1 MDNINIVFF
10 ILLGICHAL
19 SLYFMIIQAT
29 LQCKQPDISGT
40 KLITDDSVHWKIAD
54 YTSESMIILYQWIV
68 FFMLF
73 IEVYLYRLLMNAM
86 KAGLHKFYITKRESI
101 YSLLK
106 ISLIWMSSFL
116 IMHLIGSFAI
126 GNFNDVAYLDSQKD
140 SNSAEVYA
148 SMLLIFCSNIPLN
161 FYAIMTVKNI
171 DFKLYIC
178 YIFLIKS
185 N

>member
-1 MDNINIVFF
+1 
-10 ILLGICHAL
+10 
-19 SLYFMIIQAT
+19 
-29 LQCKQPDISGT
+29 
-40 KLITDDSVHWKIAD
+40 
-54 YTSESMIILYQWIV
+54 
-68 FFMLF
+68 
-73 IEVYLYRLLMNAM
+73 MNAM

-116 IMHLIGSFAI
+116 VMHLIGSFAI

-178 YIFLIKS
+178 YIFLGNEMIDSLKGWSIFLVGRPKIVYEENVLDEDSDSSSSDLSPSFRKMLTESYGDANIDYDSGFDTLYVSKKLIRNTEKVTSKS
-185 N
+185 FW